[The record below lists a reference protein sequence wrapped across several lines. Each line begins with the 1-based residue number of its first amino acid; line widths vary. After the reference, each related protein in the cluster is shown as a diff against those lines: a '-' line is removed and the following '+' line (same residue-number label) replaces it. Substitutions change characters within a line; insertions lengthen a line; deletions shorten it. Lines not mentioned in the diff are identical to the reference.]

1 MKRGLGL
8 KTQIELWV
16 KSENEDVET
25 GGDERSE
32 RQKKIGEERKGSIF
46 RRVIRFPLNNSNKA
60 RDYAVMT
67 LTCRIVCL
75 TAAVH

>member
-16 KSENEDVET
+16 KSKNEDVET
-25 GGDERSE
+25 GGDERSQ
-32 RQKKIGEERKGSIF
+32 RQKKIGQERKGSIF
-46 RRVIRFPLNNSNKA
+46 RRVIRFHLNNSNKA
-60 RDYAVMT
+60 RDYTIMT
-67 LTCRIVCL
+67 FTYRIVCL